1 MQQFTYIIKADFAM
15 HFGPA
20 GRLAN
25 LASYY
30 ADTEATIEMGTRMA
44 NISKPMKVATMG
56 IRKGD
61 KVTVTCD
68 GPSEVELL
76 DVLYQYFEDHM

>member
-1 MQQFTYIIKADFAM
+1 MQKFTYVIQADFAM

-20 GRLAN
+20 GRLAE
-25 LASYY
+25 LARCYP
-30 ADTEATIEMGTRMA
+30 DTTAILEMGTRSA
-44 NISKPMKVATMG
+44 NISRPMKVATMG

-61 KVTVTCD
+61 VVTVTTD

-76 DVLYQYFEDHM
+76 DVLYQYFEDVL